1 MFASKASIAS
11 RPAVAK
17 SAKAPRTARVATV
30 ASSGGYRAN
39 QAVKGGAPNTGLSKT
54 MEKKTWLDSSG
65 RKGKGYGVYRYDK
78 KYGANVDGYS
88 PIYTP
93 NEWSSKGD
101 TYAGGENG
109 LKIWFA
115 GLSTL
120 LLTGAFAIYATS
132 AIGQ

>member
-1 MFASKASIAS
+1 MPSLPL
-11 RPAVAK
+11 RTPAHA
-17 SAKAPRTARVATV
+17 
-30 ASSGGYRAN
+30 
-39 QAVKGGAPNTGLSKT
+39 
-54 MEKKTWLDSSG
+54 
-65 RKGKGYGVYRYDK
+65 
-78 KYGANVDGYS
+78 DGYS

-101 TYAGGENG
+101 TYAGGEQG

-120 LLTGAFAIYATS
+120 LLTGAFAIYATP